1 MPQLPS
7 MKKRLR
13 QSRKLRVHNIW
24 RREQM
29 RSTLRAYET
38 ALAGGDAAEIAAATA
53 AAHKSLDK
61 AVKQGIM
68 KANTA
73 SRRKARM
80 SRMAAAASK

>member
-1 MPQLPS
+1 

-38 ALAGGDAAEIAAATA
+38 ALAGGDAAEIASATA

-68 KANTA
+68 KANTV

-80 SRMAAAASK
+80 ARMAAAASE

>member
-68 KANTA
+68 KPNTA

-80 SRMAAAASK
+80 ARMAAAASE

>member
-1 MPQLPS
+1 

-53 AAHKSLDK
+53 AAHKCLDK

-68 KANTA
+68 KANTV

-80 SRMAAAASK
+80 ARLAAAASE